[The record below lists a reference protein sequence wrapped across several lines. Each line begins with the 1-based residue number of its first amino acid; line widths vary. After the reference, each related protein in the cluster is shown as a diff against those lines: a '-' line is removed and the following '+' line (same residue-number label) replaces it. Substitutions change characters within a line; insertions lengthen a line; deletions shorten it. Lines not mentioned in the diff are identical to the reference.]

1 MMTMRPV
8 HRLPVALISIALAA
22 TLFSP
27 PPIRASA
34 QTAGSASRAPIVVI
48 IGNQTGITEMSN
60 ALLRRVFR
68 GDPTELNGRRLT
80 PFNHA
85 PESPLRRHFDLL
97 ALGMS
102 TGEVGRYW
110 IDRRIR
116 GQGLPPRTVPS
127 QAIARAVVARLPGAI
142 AYITANELDAS
153 VRGLRIDGKSH
164 GDRDY
169 PLQGAP

>member
-1 MMTMRPV
+1 MRPV
-8 HRLPVALISIALAA
+8 HRLSVALTSIALAA
-22 TLFSP
+22 ALFSP

-34 QTAGSASRAPIVVI
+34 QTANSASRATIVVI

-80 PFNHA
+80 PFNYA
-85 PESPLRRHFDLL
+85 VESPLRRHFDLN

-127 QAIARAVVARLPGAI
+127 QAMARAVVARLPGAI
-142 AYITANELDAS
+142 AYITASELDPA
-153 VRGLRIDGKSH
+153 VHAVNIDGKRYS
-164 GDRDY
+164 DRDY
-169 PLQGAP
+169 PLQGAPQ